1 MLSGKEGSVLEKFYT
16 ALEEVLKMKIANF
29 LKEFSDILPKYEH
42 ILENESIENI
52 LKYLKDGIHYLIVT
66 DRKGKMRGI
75 ITYIDF
81 MMMFGKKR
89 STALFAPFSSVTRS
103 LRKAR
108 MPLKTLSEMKASDI
122 MCIAVHLNRVFIYQ
136 TVSGTVWFITVSA
149 EPPTGAFR
157 LPSGTQRSPI
167 DSCTTEAYKIYEP
180 QHTQQQRHRK
190 TYNDTESYRLMFL
203 PLHTCPRTLR
213 LKAHLTI

>member
-16 ALEEVLKMKIANF
+16 ALEEVLKMKITNF

-122 MCIAVHLNRVFIYQ
+122 MCIAPPYVSENSKVESALNNMSKTGNNFAVVIKGRDNVVGI
-136 TVSGTVWFITVSA
+136 ITARSI
-149 EPPTGAFR
+149 FR
-157 LPSGTQRSPI
+157 AIIRKANL
-167 DSCTTEAYKIYEP
+167 YE
-180 QHTQQQRHRK
+180 
-190 TYNDTESYRLMFL
+190 
-203 PLHTCPRTLR
+203 
-213 LKAHLTI
+213 